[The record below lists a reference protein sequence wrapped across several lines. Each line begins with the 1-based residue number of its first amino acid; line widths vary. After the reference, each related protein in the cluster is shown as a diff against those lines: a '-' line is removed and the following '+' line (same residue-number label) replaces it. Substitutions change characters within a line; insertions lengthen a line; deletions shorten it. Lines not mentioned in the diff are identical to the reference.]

1 MRLGAGQNTIP
12 IVKNAVLEEK
22 PGGSGIRP
30 GSRGRIAARSARRA
44 LASREARH
52 DDAVRRL
59 VEASFALI
67 RETGSLEP
75 RVAAIVERAG
85 LSNQAFYR
93 HFGSKDELLLCVL
106 DEGFRLLA
114 EHLERRLEKATDPEA
129 KIRAWLGGVLAQAL
143 DDEAAAATRPFAVSR
158 ARLSEL
164 FPDEVEEAERD
175 LMGPLRDAIAE
186 AAEHGVVR
194 SADPERDADLLHT
207 LAMGWV
213 QRKLS
218 QRAPP
223 LRDEADHLVDFALA
237 GLRRAPA
244 AGA

>member
-1 MRLGAGQNTIP
+1 M
-12 IVKNAVLEEK
+12 V
-22 PGGSGIRP
+22 
-30 GSRGRIAARSARRA
+30 
-44 LASREARH
+44 H
-52 DDAVRRL
+52 RL

-114 EHLERRLEKATDPEA
+114 DHLEHRMALAQGAEA

-143 DDEAAAATRPFAVSR
+143 DTDAAAATRPFAVSR
-158 ARLSEL
+158 ARLSDL

-175 LMGPLRDAIAE
+175 LVRPLRD
-186 AAEHGVVR
+186 VL
-194 SADPERDADLLHT
+194 ADAVESGTLPNANPERDADTLHT

-213 QRKLS
+213 QRRLS
-218 QRAPP
+218 LRAPAS
-223 LRDEADHLVDFALA
+223 RADADHLVDFALA
-237 GLRRAPA
+237 GLRRRET
-244 AGA
+244 GS

>member
-1 MRLGAGQNTIP
+1 VENDILIEESSSSEPKRAEPDVRLGRVA
-12 IVKNAVLEEK
+12 
-22 PGGSGIRP
+22 S
-30 GSRGRIAARSARRA
+30 RSARRA
-44 LASREARH
+44 LASREAIH

-67 RETGSLEP
+67 RETGALEP
-75 RVAAIVERAG
+75 RVAAIVARAG

-114 EHLERRLEKATDPEA
+114 DYLERRMAEARDPEA
-129 KIRAWLGGVLAQAL
+129 KIRAWFAGVLEQAL
-143 DDEAAAATRPFAVSR
+143 DTDAASATRPFAVSR

-164 FPDEVEEAERD
+164 FPDEVEAAERD
-175 LMGPLRDAIAE
+175 LVRPLRDAIAE
-186 AAEHGVVR
+186 AVARGLLPG
-194 SADPERDADLLHT
+194 ADPDRDADTLHT

-218 QRAPP
+218 QRAPAT
-223 LRDEADHLVDFALA
+223 RDEAEHLVAFALA
-237 GLRRAPA
+237 GLRRWPEM
-244 AGA
+244 GA